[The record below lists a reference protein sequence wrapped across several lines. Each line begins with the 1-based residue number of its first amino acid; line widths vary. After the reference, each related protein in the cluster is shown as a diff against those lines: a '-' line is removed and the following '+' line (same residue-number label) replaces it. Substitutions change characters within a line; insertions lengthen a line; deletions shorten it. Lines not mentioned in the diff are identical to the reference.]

1 MKILITG
8 SSCLVGH
15 NLLEAPQSKRYELLT
30 PSHKEL
36 ELLDKDAV
44 LNYLEKNRPDLVIH
58 AAGTVGGISANMQ
71 QPLKFLLDNLDMG
84 RNVIHGAYR
93 AGVKRFINLG
103 SSCMYPRNHE
113 TPLTEDM
120 ILKGELEPTNEGYA
134 IAKIACARMCS
145 YITRE
150 NPDFQYKTLIP
161 CNIYGRWDKFFG
173 DRAHLIPAVIQRL
186 IQAVDSGQEEI
197 EIWGDGSARR
207 EFMYTGDL
215 ADCIWQAVER
225 FDELP
230 DLMNVGLGVDY
241 SVDDYY
247 DVIAKVIGF
256 KGKFTHDLS
265 KPAGMKRKLTDV
277 SRMLKFGWRPKTT
290 LEDGIRQTVDFYRKH
305 VGSQKQNKI
314 GIGWAFISDNGK
326 RRVQEI
332 LEANRL
338 SQGPMVYKFE
348 KEFAKLH
355 EQRYGIAL
363 NSGTSALHVGLE
375 AMKEKFNWQP
385 KSKVL
390 VPAVTFIASSNS
402 CLHAGLEPVFVD
414 VDARTYN
421 INPALIEEKIDKDT
435 VAIMPVHLFGQPCD
449 MEPIVDIAKR
459 HDLKIIED
467 CAEAHFAK
475 YKGKTVGSFGEV
487 ACFSTYVAHT
497 ITTGVGGLVT
507 TNDRELMEISRSL
520 LAHGRACTCEK
531 CVASDPTKVCPL
543 RTQTEMDKRFM
554 FIRLG
559 YSYRIGEFEGV
570 IGLDQLEN
578 KDFIMDT
585 RKANAHY
592 LTENLQDVQDYLQ
605 LPWYPDYIEHSFM
618 MYPLIVRKDAP
629 FTRRD
634 VTQWLEKN
642 NIETRPMMPLLNQP
656 IYKKLFGDIEKD
668 YPVAEWIN
676 HYGFYVGCHHGL
688 ERGQLDKII
697 YSIHEFLK
705 ERKLE

>member
-8 SSCLVGH
+8 SSGLVGH
-15 NLLEAPQSKRYELLT
+15 NLLEAPQSKKYELLT

-44 LNYLEKNRPDLVIH
+44 LNYLEKNRPDMVIH
-58 AAGTVGGISANMQ
+58 AAGTVGGISANKA
-71 QPLKFLLDNLDMG
+71 QPLKFLVENLDMG
-84 RNVIHGAYR
+84 RNVIYGAYQT
-93 AGVKRFINLG
+93 GIKKFINLAA
-103 SSCMYPRNHE
+103 SCMYPRNQE

-134 IAKIACARMCS
+134 LAKISCARMCN

-150 NPDFQYKTLIP
+150 NSDFQYKTLIP
-161 CNIYGRWDKFFG
+161 CNIYGRWEKFSGDKS
-173 DRAHLIPAVIQRL
+173 HLISAVIQKV
-186 IQAVDSGQEEI
+186 IQAVDNGQEEI
-197 EIWGDGSARR
+197 EIWGDGTARR
-207 EFMYTGDL
+207 EFMYAGDL

-230 DLMNVGLGVDY
+230 ELMNVGLGVDY
-241 SVDDYY
+241 SVNDYY
-247 DVIAKVIGF
+247 NAVAEVVGF
-256 KGKFTHDLS
+256 NGKFTHDLS
-265 KPAGMKRKLTDV
+265 KPTGMKRKLTDV
-277 SRMLKFGWRPKTT
+277 TRMEQFGWRPKTS
-290 LEDGIRQTVDFYRKH
+290 LEDGIKLTVDFYRKH
-305 VGSQKQNKI
+305 VAVQKQDKI
-314 GIGWAFISDNGK
+314 GIGWAFISDNGR

-332 LEANRL
+332 LEASRL
-338 SQGPMVYKFE
+338 SQGPLVYQFE

-355 EQRYGIAL
+355 EQKYGIAL

-375 AMKEKFNWQP
+375 AMKEKFGWKPQ
-385 KSKVL
+385 SKVL
-390 VPAVTFIASSNS
+390 VPAITFIASSNA

-414 VDARTYN
+414 VDAKTYN
-421 INPALIEEKIDKDT
+421 INPKLIEEKINADI
-435 VAIMPVHLFGQPCD
+435 VAIMPVHLFGQPCEMD
-449 MEPIVDIAKR
+449 PIVDIAKK
-459 HDLKIIED
+459 HNLKIIED

-487 ACFSTYVAHT
+487 AGFSTYVAHT
-497 ITTGVGGLVT
+497 ITTGVGGIVT
-507 TNDRELMEISRSL
+507 TNDREIMEISRSL

-531 CVASDPTKVCPL
+531 CVASDPRVVCPL
-543 RTQTEMDKRFM
+543 RSKTEMDKRFM

-578 KDFIMDT
+578 KNFIMGT
-585 RKANAHY
+585 REANARY
-592 LTENLQDVQDYLQ
+592 LTENLQDTQDYLQ
-605 LPWYPDYIEHSFM
+605 LPYYPDYVTHSFM
-618 MYPLIVRKDAP
+618 MYPIAIKKNAP

-634 VTQWLEKN
+634 LTQWLEKN

-676 HYGFYVGCHHGL
+676 RYGFYVGCHHGL
-688 ERGQLDKII
+688 KREQLDKILNC
-697 YSIHEFLK
+697 IHDFLK
-705 ERKLE
+705 GRN